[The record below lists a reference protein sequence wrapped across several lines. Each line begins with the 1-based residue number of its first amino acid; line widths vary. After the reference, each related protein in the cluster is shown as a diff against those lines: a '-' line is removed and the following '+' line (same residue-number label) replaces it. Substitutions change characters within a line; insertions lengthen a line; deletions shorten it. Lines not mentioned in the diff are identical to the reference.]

1 MYTCG
6 DNYEQGITTDV
17 QCRRFSYTTL
27 HVAEGASAYLSVQ
40 HTHTYG
46 TYEIKQLP
54 KTTTIAIITKQ
65 KSAQNNSQQRQQQ
78 HQMRQFYR
86 YWKHHHLKTL

>member
-6 DNYEQGITTDV
+6 DNYEQGITMDV
-17 QCRRFSYTTL
+17 QCRRTL

-54 KTTTIAIITKQ
+54 KTTTIAIITQQ
-65 KSAQNNSQQRQQQ
+65 KSVQNNSQQRQQSNEAV
-78 HQMRQFYR
+78 
-86 YWKHHHLKTL
+86 LSLLETSSPENPLI